1 MNSRNVFRGLNRRI
15 RSATAE
21 PDRGSVGVYVVALT
35 LGMLVMAGLVLDG
48 GAAFAARGAAATAAQ
63 QAARAG
69 ADALDPLSLRSTDPT
84 GVTVSAA
91 AARSAAS
98 RALAAAGATGTIQ
111 IDGTAVTVIARIS
124 RPSYVLSVV
133 GVDRLTGTGSFTAV
147 PVHGT
152 TTGSG

>member
-1 MNSRNVFRGLNRRI
+1 VNCRNVFRGLNRRI
-15 RSATAE
+15 RSGTAD

-84 GVTVSAA
+84 GVTVNAA
-91 AARSAAS
+91 AARIAAS

-111 IDGTAVTVIARIS
+111 IDGTAVTVTARIS